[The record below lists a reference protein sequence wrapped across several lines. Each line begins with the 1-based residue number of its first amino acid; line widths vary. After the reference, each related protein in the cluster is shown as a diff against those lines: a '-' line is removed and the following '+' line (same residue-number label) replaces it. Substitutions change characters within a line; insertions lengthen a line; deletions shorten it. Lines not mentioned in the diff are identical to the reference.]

1 LLVGRDEERARLGRM
16 IEAAR
21 EGRSAALLVHGEA
34 GMGKTTLL
42 RDASA
47 QAHGMRLLRARGIE
61 SESELPFAALSE
73 LLSPLLE
80 LRSEIPPVQAQ
91 AIGGALALEATP
103 VNDRFAVAAGVLSL
117 LAAAAERQ
125 PVLAVADDLQWLD
138 EASREALLFAAR
150 RLDAEGVVFLFG
162 LRDGE
167 GVEAA
172 ELGIDTLPLRGLDEA
187 SARALLAAEPNGF
200 APGVIDQLVAASAG
214 NPLALREIPRGLSAD
229 QRAGRDLALAPLR
242 PGETLERAFRRRV
255 DALPEPTRDALLVAA
270 CAETM
275 RADVIAGA
283 LANAGYPPDVLE
295 PAEAAGLLA
304 LRGREVEFD
313 HPLVRA
319 AVYHGASPAQRRDGH
334 TALAAAFPDRS
345 AERAWHRAAACSMP
359 DAGVAQALMEAAGDA
374 RGRAAFAAAAR
385 GFARAGEL
393 HVDDDARARALL
405 EAAGAATI
413 AGELSRAVELA
424 ERGAKLAADPL
435 LQADLRAM
443 AARTMIR
450 LGDPLRAG
458 QALVREAERIEGL
471 DRVRAGTFLLES
483 AVTHM
488 IDGTLRAMAETAGRV
503 KEVTGGE
510 APGLEFLATLIHA
523 EALLALGE
531 TEEGDAM
538 LAACEPVLLGDEPVL
553 GPPEVLGM
561 AAHASLWSEQFER
574 AEAIFERLVGS
585 LRDVGAAGA
594 LVYPLAARSHLDF
607 RLGRWPAALA
617 GADEAVTLARETHQ
631 ESLLAH
637 ALGAL
642 AEVEAGLGR
651 TDDAR
656 AHANQ
661 SVALCQAQGA
671 PATAIYGY
679 QALALL
685 ELGLGNLETARDHGL
700 AAERAFNETEGDE
713 PGVARYAPDLLEVLW
728 RLGLADEVPPR
739 LAELERQGDRPH
751 HTWVNAIV
759 ARIRGLMAPDDEVD
773 AHFARA
779 VELHDQTRQP
789 FETARTQLLHGE
801 RLRRAKRRADAR
813 GPLGHALTVF
823 ERLGAEPWAER
834 ARGELRATGG
844 PTGSAAPAIATD
856 ELTAQELQI
865 ALQVAQGRTNR
876 EVAAALF
883 LSAKTI
889 EYHLGSIYRK
899 LGIRRRTELSGAL
912 AT

>member
-1 LLVGRDEERARLGRM
+1 
-16 IEAAR
+16 
-21 EGRSAALLVHGEA
+21 
-34 GMGKTTLL
+34 
-42 RDASA
+42 
-47 QAHGMRLLRARGIE
+47 MRLSG
-61 SESELPFAALSE
+61 
-73 LLSPLLE
+73 
-80 LRSEIPPVQAQ
+80 
-91 AIGGALALEATP
+91 
-103 VNDRFAVAAGVLSL
+103 
-117 LAAAAERQ
+117 
-125 PVLAVADDLQWLD
+125 LD
-138 EASREALLFAAR
+138 ESSAR
-150 RLDAEGVVFLFG
+150 RLIEAE
-162 LRDGE
+162 
-167 GVEAA
+167 A
-172 ELGIDTLPLRGLDEA
+172 
-187 SARALLAAEPNGF
+187 NGF
-200 APGVIDQLVAASAG
+200 APAVIDQLIAASAG
-214 NPLALREIPRGLSAD
+214 NPLALREIPRGLSPE
-229 QRAGRDLALAPLR
+229 QRAGRDLALGPLR

-255 DALPEPTRDALLVAA
+255 DALPEPTRKALLVAA

-283 LANAGYPPDVLE
+283 LANAGLPADALE

-319 AVYHGASPAQRRDGH
+319 AVYHGGSPSGRRDAHG
-334 TALAAAFPDRS
+334 ALAEAFPDRS

-359 DAGVAQALMEAAGDA
+359 DAGVAQALMDAAGDA

-393 HVDDDARARALL
+393 HVDDDSRARALL

-413 AGELSRAVELA
+413 AGELPRAFELA
-424 ERGAKLAADPL
+424 EQGGRLAADPL

-443 AARTMIR
+443 AARTQMR

-471 DRVRAGTFLLES
+471 DRVRAGGFLLES

-488 IDGTLRAMAETAGRV
+488 IDGTLRAMAETASRV
-503 KEVTGGE
+503 RMVTAGQ
-510 APGLEFLATLIHA
+510 APGLDFLATLLTA

-531 TEEGDAM
+531 TEEGDAL

-553 GPPEVLGM
+553 GPPEVLAM
-561 AAHASLWSEQFER
+561 AAHSSLWSEQFVR
-574 AEAIFERLVGS
+574 AEAIFDRLIGS
-585 LRDVGAAGA
+585 LRDVGAAAA
-594 LVYPLAARSHLDF
+594 LVYPLAARSHLDY

-617 GADEAVTLARETHQ
+617 GADEAVTLARETRQ

-651 TDDAR
+651 ADDAR
-656 AHANQ
+656 GHATE

-671 PATAIYGY
+671 PATAIYGC
-679 QALALL
+679 QALGLL
-685 ELGLGNLETARDHGL
+685 ELGLGNLEAARDQGL
-700 AAERAFNETEGDE
+700 AAERAFGETEGDE

-728 RLGLADEVPPR
+728 RLGSQDEVPPR
-739 LAELERQGDRPH
+739 LAELARQGDRPH
-751 HTWVNAIV
+751 HTWTQAVV
-759 ARIRGLMAPDDEVD
+759 ERIRGLMAPDDEVD
-773 AHFARA
+773 AHFTRA
-779 VELHDQTRQP
+779 LELHGKTRQP

-813 GPLGHALTVF
+813 TPLGHALAVF

-899 LGIRRRTELSGAL
+899 LGIRRRGELAGAL
-912 AT
+912 AG

>member
-1 LLVGRDEERARLGRM
+1 
-16 IEAAR
+16 
-21 EGRSAALLVHGEA
+21 
-34 GMGKTTLL
+34 
-42 RDASA
+42 
-47 QAHGMRLLRARGIE
+47 
-61 SESELPFAALSE
+61 
-73 LLSPLLE
+73 
-80 LRSEIPPVQAQ
+80 
-91 AIGGALALEATP
+91 
-103 VNDRFAVAAGVLSL
+103 
-117 LAAAAERQ
+117 
-125 PVLAVADDLQWLD
+125 
-138 EASREALLFAAR
+138 
-150 RLDAEGVVFLFG
+150 
-162 LRDGE
+162 
-167 GVEAA
+167 
-172 ELGIDTLPLRGLDEA
+172 
-187 SARALLAAEPNGF
+187 
-200 APGVIDQLVAASAG
+200 
-214 NPLALREIPRGLSAD
+214 
-229 QRAGRDLALAPLR
+229 
-242 PGETLERAFRRRV
+242 
-255 DALPEPTRDALLVAA
+255 
-270 CAETM
+270 
-275 RADVIAGA
+275 
-283 LANAGYPPDVLE
+283 
-295 PAEAAGLLA
+295 
-304 LRGREVEFD
+304 
-313 HPLVRA
+313 
-319 AVYHGASPAQRRDGH
+319 
-334 TALAAAFPDRS
+334 
-345 AERAWHRAAACSMP
+345 MP
-359 DAGVAQALMEAAGDA
+359 DAGVAQALMDAAGDA

-393 HVDDDARARALL
+393 HVDDDSRARALL

-424 ERGAKLAADPL
+424 EQGAKLAADPL

-561 AAHASLWSEQFER
+561 AAHASLWTERFER
-574 AEAIFERLVGS
+574 AEAIFDRLVGS

-651 TDDAR
+651 ADDAR
-656 AHANQ
+656 AHANE

-685 ELGLGNLETARDHGL
+685 ELGLGNLEAARDHGL

-728 RLGLADEVPPR
+728 RLGLPDEVRAAARRPR
-739 LAELERQGDRPH
+739 APGRAPAPH
-751 HTWVNAIV
+751 VGQ
-759 ARIRGLMAPDDEVD
+759 RD
-773 AHFARA
+773 
-779 VELHDQTRQP
+779 
-789 FETARTQLLHGE
+789 
-801 RLRRAKRRADAR
+801 RRAHPRADGAPTTRSTRTSPARWSSTRRRASRSRPPAPSSCTASGCGAR
-813 GPLGHALTVF
+813 SAAPTPAGLWAHALAVF

-899 LGIRRRTELSGAL
+899 LGIRRRGELAGAG
-912 AT
+912 AGRSSR

>member
-1 LLVGRDEERARLGRM
+1 MTRSALGSGAWSKPRGRG
-16 IEAAR
+16 AAR
-21 EGRSAALLVHGEA
+21 HCSSTARPGWARRPCCATRPRNAQG
-34 GMGKTTLL
+34 L
-42 RDASA
+42 RV
-47 QAHGMRLLRARGIE
+47 LRARGIE

-73 LLSPLLE
+73 LLSPLLD
-80 LRSEIPPVQAQ
+80 LRSEIPPVQSQ
-91 AIGGALALEATP
+91 ALGGALALEAAQVT
-103 VNDRFAVAAGVLSL
+103 DRFAVAAGVLSL
-117 LAAAAERQ
+117 LGAAAERQ
-125 PVLAVADDLQWLD
+125 PVLAVLDDVQWID

-150 RLDAEGVVFLFG
+150 RLDAEGVVLLFG

-172 ELGIDTLPLRGLDEA
+172 GLGLDAMHLDGLDEA
-187 SARALLAAEPNGF
+187 SARQLLATEGL
-200 APGVIDQLVAASAG
+200 APAVVEQLVASSAG
-214 NPLALREIPRGLSAD
+214 NPLALREIPRGLTAD
-229 QRAGRDLALAPLR
+229 QRAGRDLALGPLR

-255 DALPEPTRDALLVAA
+255 ETLPEPTRDALLVTA

-283 LANAGYPPDVLE
+283 LANAGQPPDALE
-295 PAEAAGLLA
+295 PAEAAGLLQ

-319 AVYHGASPAQRRDGH
+319 AVYHAATPAQRRDAH
-334 TALAAAFPDRS
+334 RALAAAFPDRS
-345 AERAWHRAAACSMP
+345 AERAWHLAATCSMP

-393 HVDDDARARALL
+393 HTDDDARARALL

-443 AARTMIR
+443 AARTQMR
-450 LGDPLRAG
+450 LGDPVRAG

-471 DRVRAGTFLLES
+471 DRVRAGGFLLES

-488 IDGTLRAMAETAGRV
+488 IDGTLRAMADTAGRV
-503 KEVTGGE
+503 KEVTAGQ
-510 APGLEFLATLIHA
+510 APALDFLATLLTA

-531 TEEGDAM
+531 TKQGDAL
-538 LAACEPVLLGDEPVL
+538 LAACEPILLGDEPVL

-561 AAHASLWSEQFER
+561 AAHASLWSEQFDR
-574 AEAIFERLVGS
+574 AEAIFERLIGS
-585 LRDVGAAGA
+585 LRDVGAASA

-617 GADEAVTLARETHQ
+617 GADEGVTLGRETHQ

-637 ALGAL
+637 GLGAL

-651 TDDAR
+651 ADDAR
-656 AHANQ
+656 RHAQ
-661 SVALCQAQGA
+661 ESVALCQAQGA

-679 QALALL
+679 QALAFL
-685 ELGLGNLETARDHGL
+685 ELGLGNLEAARDHGL
-700 AAERAFNETEGDE
+700 AAERASGETEGDE
-713 PGVARYAPDLLEVLW
+713 PGVARFQPDLLEVLW
-728 RLGLADEVPPR
+728 RLGAQDEVPPR
-739 LAELERQGDRPH
+739 LEVLVRQADRPR
-751 HTWVNAIV
+751 HTWTEAVV
-759 ARIRGLMAPDDEVD
+759 ERIRGLMAPDGEVD
-773 AHFARA
+773 EHFARA
-779 VELHDQTRQP
+779 LELHGRTRQP

-813 GPLGHALTVF
+813 TPLGHALAVF

-834 ARGELRATGG
+834 ARAELRATGG

-899 LGIRRRTELSGAL
+899 LGIRRRGELAAAL
-912 AT
+912 AG

>member
-1 LLVGRDEERARLGRM
+1 MV
-16 IEAAR
+16 EAAR
-21 EGRSAALLVHGEA
+21 DGRSAALLVHGEA

-42 RDASA
+42 RDAAEHA
-47 QAHGMRLLRARGIE
+47 QGLRVLRARGIE

-91 AIGGALALEATP
+91 ALGGALALEAAP
-103 VNDRFAVAAGVLSL
+103 VTDRFAVAAGVLSL
-117 LAAAAERQ
+117 LGAAAERQ
-125 PVLAVADDLQWLD
+125 PVLAVLDDLQWLD

-150 RLDAEGVVFLFG
+150 RLDAEGVVLLFG

-167 GVEAA
+167 GVEAGD
-172 ELGIDTLPLRGLDEA
+172 LGLETLHLDGLDEA
-187 SARALLAAEPNGF
+187 SARRLLAAEGDGF
-200 APGVIDQLVAASAG
+200 APAVIEQLVTASAG

-229 QRAGRDLALAPLR
+229 QRAGRDLALGPLR

-255 DALPEPTRDALLVAA
+255 DALPEPTRDALLVTA

-283 LANAGYPPDVLE
+283 LANAGLPADALE
-295 PAEAAGLLA
+295 PAEAAGLLQ

-319 AVYHGASPAQRRDGH
+319 AVYHAATPARRRDVH
-334 TALAAAFPDRS
+334 RALATAFPDRS
-345 AERAWHRAAACSMP
+345 AERAWHLAAACTMP
-359 DAGVAQALMEAAGDA
+359 DAGVAQALMDAAGDA

-393 HVDDDARARALL
+393 HVDDDDRARALL

-413 AGELSRAVELA
+413 AGELSRAFELA
-424 ERGAKLAADPL
+424 DQGGRLASDPL

-443 AARTMIR
+443 AARTQMR

-471 DRVRAGTFLLES
+471 DRVRAGGFLLES

-488 IDGTLRAMAETAGRV
+488 IDGTLRAMAETASRV
-503 KEVTGGE
+503 KEVTAGQ
-510 APGLEFLATLIHA
+510 APGLDFLATLLTA

-531 TEEGDAM
+531 TEEGDAL

-561 AAHASLWSEQFER
+561 AAHSSLWSEQFDR

-585 LRDVGAAGA
+585 LRDVGAAAA

-617 GADEAVTLARETHQ
+617 GADESVTLARETHQ

-637 ALGAL
+637 GLGAL

-651 TDDAR
+651 ADDAR
-656 AHANQ
+656 RHAQ
-661 SVALCQAQGA
+661 ESVALCQAQGA

-679 QALALL
+679 HALALL
-685 ELGLGNLETARDHGL
+685 ELGLGNLEAARDHGL

-713 PGVARYAPDLLEVLW
+713 PGVARFQPDLLEALW
-728 RLGLADEVPPR
+728 RLGAQDEVPPR
-739 LAELERQGDRPH
+739 LAELARQADRPG
-751 HTWVNAIV
+751 HTWAQAVV
-759 ARIRGLMAPDDEVD
+759 ERIRGLMAPDGEVD
-773 AHFARA
+773 EHFARA
-779 VELHDQTRQP
+779 LELHAMTRQP

-813 GPLGHALTVF
+813 TPLGHALAVF

-834 ARGELRATGG
+834 TRAELRATGG

-899 LGIRRRTELSGAL
+899 LGIRRRGELAAAL
-912 AT
+912 SA

>member
-1 LLVGRDEERARLGRM
+1 M

-42 RDASA
+42 RDAA
-47 QAHGMRLLRARGIE
+47 DQAHGLRVLRARGIE

-73 LLSPLLE
+73 LLSPLLD

-103 VNDRFAVAAGVLSL
+103 VTDRFAVAAGVLSL

-150 RLDAEGVVFLFG
+150 RLDAEGVVLLFG

-167 GVEAA
+167 GVEAT
-172 ELGIDTLPLRGLDEA
+172 ELGLERLALTGLDEA

-200 APGVIDQLVAASAG
+200 APAVIDQLVAASAG

-242 PGETLERAFRRRV
+242 PGETLERAFSRRV

-283 LANAGYPPDVLE
+283 LANAGFEPGALE

-319 AVYHGASPAQRRDGH
+319 AVYHAATPGERRDAH
-334 TALAAAFPDRS
+334 DALAAAFPDRS

-359 DAGVAQALMEAAGDA
+359 DAGVAQALMDAAGDA

-393 HVDDDARARALL
+393 HVDDDSRARALL

-424 ERGAKLAADPL
+424 EQGAKLAADPL

-488 IDGTLRAMAETAGRV
+488 IDGTLRAMAETAARV

-561 AAHASLWSEQFER
+561 AAHSSLWTEKFER
-574 AEAIFERLVGS
+574 AEAIFDRLVGS
-585 LRDVGAAGA
+585 LRGVGAAGA

-651 TDDAR
+651 ADDAR
-656 AHANQ
+656 AHANE

-728 RLGLADEVPPR
+728 RLGLADEVAPR
-739 LAELERQGDRPH
+739 LAELERQGKRPH

-759 ARIRGLMAPDDEVD
+759 ERIRGLMAPDGEVD
-773 AHFARA
+773 ERFARA
-779 VELHDQTRQP
+779 LELHGETRQP

-813 GPLGHALTVF
+813 APLGSALAVF
-823 ERLGAEPWAER
+823 ERLGADPWAER

-899 LGIRRRTELSGAL
+899 LGIRRRGELAGAL

>member
-1 LLVGRDEERARLGRM
+1 M
-16 IEAAR
+16 IETAR
-21 EGRSAALLVHGEA
+21 EGRSASLLVHGEA

-42 RDASA
+42 RDAADSA
-47 QAHGMRLLRARGIE
+47 RALRVVRARGIE

-73 LLSPLLE
+73 LLSPLLD
-80 LRSEIPPVQAQ
+80 LRAEIPPVQAQ
-91 AIGGALALEATP
+91 ALGGALALEAAP
-103 VNDRFAVAAGVLSL
+103 VSDRFAVAAGVLSL
-117 LAAAAERQ
+117 LGAAAERQ
-125 PVLAVADDLQWLD
+125 PVLAIADDLQWLD
-138 EASREALLFAAR
+138 EASREALVFAAR
-150 RLDAEGVVFLFG
+150 RLDAEGVVLLFG
-162 LRDGE
+162 MRDGE
-167 GVEAA
+167 GLVAG
-172 ELGIDTLPLRGLDEA
+172 ELGLDTLHLDGLDEA

-200 APGVIDQLVAASAG
+200 TPAVIDQLVATSAG
-214 NPLALREIPRGLSAD
+214 NPLALREIPRTLSAD

-242 PGETLERAFRRRV
+242 PGDTLERAFARRV
-255 DALPEPTRDALLVAA
+255 SVLPDTTRRALLVAA
-270 CAETM
+270 CAETI

-283 LANAGYPPDVLE
+283 LAEADLPPDALE

-319 AVYHGASPAQRRDGH
+319 AVYHGGTPAQRRDAH
-334 TALAAAFPDRS
+334 AALAAAFPDRS
-345 AERAWHRAAACSMP
+345 AERAWHRAAAAPMP

-413 AGELSRAVELA
+413 AGELARAAELA
-424 ERGAKLAADPL
+424 EHGARLAADPL

-443 AARTMIR
+443 AARTQMR

-458 QALVREAERIEGL
+458 QALVREAERIEEL
-471 DRVRAGTFLLES
+471 DRVRAGGFLLES

-488 IDGTLRAMAETAGRV
+488 IDGTLRAMAETARRV
-503 KEVTGGE
+503 QTVTAGE
-510 APGLEFLATLIHA
+510 APGLDFLATLLTA

-531 TEEGDAM
+531 TAEGDA
-538 LAACEPVLLGDEPVL
+538 LLEACEPVLLGDEPVL

-561 AAHASLWSEQFER
+561 AAHSSLWAERFER
-574 AEAIFERLVGS
+574 AEAIFERLIGS

-617 GADEAVTLARETHQ
+617 GADEAVTLGRETRQ

-651 TDDAR
+651 ADPAR
-656 AHANQ
+656 EHATE
-661 SVALCQAQGA
+661 SVAMCQAQGA

-679 QALALL
+679 QALAFL
-685 ELGLGNLETARDHGL
+685 ELGLGNLEAARDHGL
-700 AAERAFNETEGDE
+700 AAERAFDETEGDE

-728 RLGLADEVPPR
+728 RLGAQDEVPPR
-739 LAELERQGDRPH
+739 LDMLARQAEKPL
-751 HTWVNAIV
+751 HTWTQAVV
-759 ARIRGLMAPDDEVD
+759 ERIRGLMAPDDEVD

-779 VELHDQTRQP
+779 LELHGQTRQP

-813 GPLGHALTVF
+813 APLGHALAVF

-834 ARGELRATGG
+834 ARAELRATGG

-899 LGIRRRTELSGAL
+899 LGIRRRGELAGALSG
-912 AT
+912 